1 MPRSTSFQMFQN
13 PCGLSKAAII
23 EATCFRLASGRAS
36 VSVSITD
43 GLFVA
48 GRLLGVNQEKA

>member
-1 MPRSTSFQMFQN
+1 MFQN